1 MGDVTELVE
10 MIGEGG
16 VFLLLGVM
24 ESIGWKDDELEENG
38 IELVVPLLL
47 VVIKELDSLGD

>member
-16 VFLLLGVM
+16 VFLLPGVM

-38 IELVVPLLL
+38 ILVVPLLL